1 VTVYS
6 VPRSEDSLNF
16 LDPDTPAG
24 LQALARL
31 LDAVQKPRVVF
42 ELTIEPIV
50 LGREADHPRPASC
63 YE

>member
-1 VTVYS
+1 MTVS
-6 VPRSEDSLNF
+6 AVSRSEDSPNF